1 MGFKDI
7 VNNYDI
13 DVDVGVMSVSSS
25 VGSVIDY
32 GDKGF
37 RIKDLDLLIRDMR
50 KIKCGRNLEGVK
62 ISAKDEVMAAGV
74 ILKANELIGRW
85 KRYEEGVVNNNQQ
98 NNTVI
103 NIIRG

>member
-13 DVDVGVMSVSSS
+13 DVGIMPVSSS
-25 VGSVIDY
+25 VGIDY
-32 GDKGF
+32 GDKGV

-62 ISAKDEVMAAGV
+62 ISAKDEVLAAGV

-85 KRYEEGVVNNNQQ
+85 QRYEESVVNNNQQ